1 MTGLALSLLPT
12 GTSAV
17 SVPATAYS
25 RAVRL
30 ARLAFGLAL
39 VAVAVYLVLSPVV
52 VADALDKPHDTPTR
66 MINLR
71 ASWGGTLAGLGAF
84 VAWLPALRP
93 WWRTI
98 VGLVM
103 WSMAGIG
110 AARLVGFALDGSPDA
125 RQAIWISAEVA
136 LVIAGAA
143 VLHFKRV

>member
-1 MTGLALSLLPT
+1 M
-12 GTSAV
+12 
-17 SVPATAYS
+17 
-25 RAVRL
+25 RL

-52 VADALDKPHDTPTR
+52 VADALAKPHDTPTR

-103 WSMAGIG
+103 WAMAGIG

-143 VLHFKRV
+143 VLHFKRA

>member
-1 MTGLALSLLPT
+1 
-12 GTSAV
+12 
-17 SVPATAYS
+17 
-25 RAVRL
+25 VRL
-30 ARLAFGLAL
+30 AQLAFGLAL

-98 VGLVM
+98 VGLLM
-103 WSMAGIG
+103 WAMAGIG
-110 AARLVGFALDGSPDA
+110 AARLVGFALDGSPDT

-136 LVIAGAA
+136 IVIACAA
-143 VLHFKRV
+143 ALHFKRV

>member
-1 MTGLALSLLPT
+1 
-12 GTSAV
+12 
-17 SVPATAYS
+17 
-25 RAVRL
+25 VRL
-30 ARLAFGLAL
+30 ARLAIGLAL

-98 VGLVM
+98 VGLLM
-103 WSMAGIG
+103 WAMAGIG
-110 AARLVGFALDGSPDA
+110 AARLVGFALDGSPDT

-136 LVIAGAA
+136 IVIACAA
-143 VLHFKRV
+143 ALHFKRVAR